1 MKSLAVLLTVAFL
14 SACADYSMFENRAV
28 CTLDGRGAMVVSRW
42 SALGIA
48 SNLTSGDASYI
59 CERMATRGTG
69 APVAI
74 SKPETK
80 PVPAVAAV
88 PAASPVPTP
97 LPAPISS
104 VEFGPLPSLVPQ
116 LVAPGA
122 SAPSVTI
129 RPSVPVVTPTGN
141 VFPPLIIQPGAR
153 P

>member
-1 MKSLAVLLTVAFL
+1 MKRLFVAITALAL

-69 APVAI
+69 APVAV
-74 SKPETK
+74 SQPATK
-80 PVPAVAAV
+80 PAPPVPAV
-88 PAASPVPTP
+88 PAASTVPTP
-97 LPAPISS
+97 VPAPISS
-104 VEFGPLPSLVPQ
+104 LQFGPLPGLVPQ
-116 LVAPGA
+116 LVAPAA
-122 SAPSVTI
+122 SAPALTI
-129 RPSVPVVTPTGN
+129 GPSVPLVTPTGN
-141 VFPPLIIQPGAR
+141 VFPPLIIQPEKR